1 MLEDG
6 GYVPVPNGPHVVYQP
21 STPAGVD
28 NHLSAKSK
36 IKGSPVRDVT
46 FKMNKEIKDS
56 VHAR

>member
-1 MLEDG
+1 M
-6 GYVPVPNGPHVVYQP
+6 YQP